1 MTSHDG
7 ISGTHRPS
15 LNASETRATSTAVGP
30 ESDPSDSY
38 KWKAFTAIGIAVLP
52 GVMSISMVFVA
63 LSSIADDFGVTLRA
77 VTWVVIAEALTISA
91 LMMPMGRLADMVGR
105 KKVHLVGLVLF
116 GGGAVFAAVAPTLG
130 VLIVARVIMGTG
142 NAMGQSVG
150 TAMVISVFP
159 SNERGKAIGSQTTA
173 VAISAAS
180 GPIVAGLVLQ
190 VLPWEAL
197 FWGLTVPVAIAF
209 VTGYFI
215 LDEDRVSER
224 VSKRPPFDWG
234 GAILSAAA
242 IVVLVIA
249 INNPLEWAWE
259 SPVAIGSVL
268 GLVVLLGWF
277 IRWELRTES
286 PMLELR
292 MFQNPVFSMAV
303 TTRAL
308 GFMGTTATR
317 FLMPIY
323 LISLRGLGA
332 AAAGGVLFVTG
343 LGMGIASYA
352 AGRLSDRFGPRP
364 FTVLGFSV
372 LVLTSAP
379 MAFVTAH
386 TSLWIVIVLLFAI
399 GLAMGFWNV
408 PNNSTIL
415 GTVPR
420 SRLGVVGA
428 LTNLT
433 RNVGNVT
440 GQALASA
447 IVVGVMVS
455 RGFDI
460 PLSDVGDD
468 PGAGS
473 AFTDG
478 WQAAYFVVTALS
490 LVGLGLAMLT
500 KPRSSTLR
508 SDAEMRSPPR
518 PD

>member
-1 MTSHDG
+1 M
-7 ISGTHRPS
+7 
-15 LNASETRATSTAVGP
+15 
-30 ESDPSDSY
+30 
-38 KWKAFTAIGIAVLP
+38 
-52 GVMSISMVFVA
+52 
-63 LSSIADDFGVTLRA
+63 
-77 VTWVVIAEALTISA
+77 
-91 LMMPMGRLADMVGR
+91 
-105 KKVHLVGLVLF
+105 
-116 GGGAVFAAVAPTLG
+116 
-130 VLIVARVIMGTG
+130 
-142 NAMGQSVG
+142 
-150 TAMVISVFP
+150 
-159 SNERGKAIGSQTTA
+159 
-173 VAISAAS
+173 
-180 GPIVAGLVLQ
+180 
-190 VLPWEAL
+190 
-197 FWGLTVPVAIAF
+197 
-209 VTGYFI
+209 
-215 LDEDRVSER
+215 
-224 VSKRPPFDWG
+224 
-234 GAILSAAA
+234 
-242 IVVLVIA
+242 
-249 INNPLEWAWE
+249 
-259 SPVAIGSVL
+259 
-268 GLVVLLGWF
+268 
-277 IRWELRTES
+277 
-286 PMLELR
+286 
-292 MFQNPVFSMAV
+292 
-303 TTRAL
+303 
-308 GFMGTTATR
+308 
-317 FLMPIY
+317 
-323 LISLRGLGA
+323 
-332 AAAGGVLFVTG
+332 TG

-372 LVLTSAP
+372 LVLTSVP

-399 GLAMGFWNV
+399 GLAMGLWNV

-415 GTVPR
+415 GAVPR